1 MSLLTDVMIGGGPVF
16 DGRQTLP
23 EGTWIGVVDGLIVD
37 IGTADTIRETV
48 GPGAEVLDLRGRLL
62 HPGFTDAHIHALSA
76 GVDRNGC
83 DLSEVDGRDA
93 TLAAIA
99 AYAQRS
105 ARPWI
110 VGSGWSM
117 SDFPGGCPTAAELDT
132 IVPDRPAF
140 LLNRDHHGAWVNTT
154 ALSLAGIGPTTPDPA
169 DGRIERD
176 AAGAAT
182 GTLHEGA
189 MDLVS
194 RLLPETTFDE
204 AAEGLRTAQRYLHAF
219 GITGWQEAI
228 VGDYP
233 AMGDLAA
240 VYRSFEATGEL
251 TATVVG
257 ASWLPRP
264 TTVSQVPEVVAGF
277 LAAARAADGPRWSA
291 GSVKIMVDGVVEN
304 RTALMGE
311 PYVGSCSCAPSYGL
325 GYFADEV
332 LRAAVIACDRAGLD
346 VHFHAIGDAA
356 VTAALDAIA
365 AARRVNGISGGRHHI
380 AHLQFVRPAD
390 VPRFAHLGVTANIQ
404 ALWACVED
412 QLTELVEPVV
422 GPQRMGWHYPFASIE
437 ANGGDLAMGSDWP
450 VSTPNPWAAISVAV
464 NRVGPGEDPA
474 TTAQLVGSE
483 ALTLRSCL
491 TAYTHGS
498 AVLNRRRGRG
508 LLRIGSTADFAVTDR
523 DPFSLDPEDLYDVRT
538 DMTVAEGNVVHER
551 TR

>member
-16 DGRQTLP
+16 DGRQVLP
-23 EGTWIGVVDGLIVD
+23 EGTWIGVVDGHIAD
-37 IGTADTIRETV
+37 IGTADDVRETV
-48 GPGAEVLDLRGRLL
+48 GPAAERLDLHGRLL

-83 DLSEVDGRDA
+83 DVSDVDGRA
-93 TLAAIA
+93 ETLAAIA
-99 AYAQRS
+99 AYARTS
-105 ARPWI
+105 DRPWI

-117 SDFPGGCPTAAELDT
+117 ADFPGGCPTAAELDT
-132 IVPDRPAF
+132 ILPDRPAF
-140 LLNRDHHGAWVNTT
+140 LLNRDHHGAWVNTA
-154 ALSLAGIGPTTPDPA
+154 ALTLAGIDAQTPDPI

-176 AAGAAT
+176 AAGVAV

-194 RLLPETTFDE
+194 RLVPPTTFDE
-204 AAEGLRTAQRYLHAF
+204 ALAGLRTAQSYLHGF

-233 AMGDLAA
+233 GMTDLAA
-240 VYRSFEATGEL
+240 AYRSAEASGEL

-264 TTVSQVPEVVAGF
+264 TTLAAVPEVVAGF
-277 LAAARAADGPRWSA
+277 VAAARAADGPRWSA
-291 GSVKIMVDGVVEN
+291 RSVKIMVDGVVEN

-311 PYVGSCSCAPSYGL
+311 PYVGSCSCAPEYGL
-325 GYFADEV
+325 GYFDDEI
-332 LRAAVIACDRAGLD
+332 LRAAVVACDGAGLD

-356 VTAALDAIA
+356 VTAALDAVTT
-365 AARRVNGISGGRHHI
+365 ARRVNGITPGRHHI

-390 VPRFAHLGVTANIQ
+390 LPRFARLGVTANMQ

-412 QLTELVEPVV
+412 QLTELVAPIV
-422 GPQRMGWHYPFASIE
+422 GPERMGWHYPFASIE
-437 ANGGDLAMGSDWP
+437 AAGADLAMGSDWP
-450 VSTPNPWAAISVAV
+450 VSSPDPWAAISVAV
-464 NRVGPGEDPA
+464 NRVEPGLDPA
-474 TTAQLVGSE
+474 TTAPLVGSE

-498 AVLNRRRGRG
+498 AVLNRRRNGG
-508 LLRIGSTADFAVTDR
+508 LLRIGSSADFAVADR
-523 DPFSLDPEDLYDVRT
+523 DPFLLEPKDLYDVRT
-538 DMTVAEGNVVHER
+538 DLTVAEGRVVHER